1 MIFNDLI
8 VKSDNQNCTFQINGK
23 KVDLSA
29 SNILKSL
36 KDNLKNDSGRELLNL
51 FVSMPKKLANEVVDV
66 NKKEEVYSKDVD
78 EVNKLVYGIKIGKTT
93 RIQVKNKFASVF
105 KVDENEF
112 QQVIKELGLFIF
124 YDDKDTVQEII
135 LESPFN
141 GTTLK
146 GLKIGDS
153 IDKASE
159 IYGQP
164 KIKSLI
170 SAFWKDF
177 SVFLKNDIITSIKLR

>member
-93 RIQVKNKFASVF
+93 RIEVKNKFASVF

-112 QQVIKELGLFIF
+112 QQVIKELGIFIF

-146 GLKIGDS
+146 GLKIGDT

>member
-8 VKSDNQNCTFQINGK
+8 VKNDNQNCTFQINGK

-93 RIQVKNKFASVF
+93 RIEVKNKFASVF

-141 GTTLK
+141 GITLK
-146 GLKIGDS
+146 GLKIGDT